1 MAVPSAETMAVV
13 RAVTRAVV
21 RAVLSVFSSDV
32 RWAVMKVA

>member
-32 RWAVMKVA
+32 RWAVRKVA